1 MTIQMQ
7 NGFAILPPVTQ
18 AIDAVTYRQFNYAQ
32 MMGHRTQLARW
43 LHKQLSLK
51 FTFASL
57 ITSFDMRFSTIKRD
71 SALLEGYK
79 LQRQAV
85 AALDDALDE
94 LKASGVLS
102 ATQKNEIRGERAK
115 LEDVIYTLTASR
127 EFITEIKAA
136 NKRQS
141 LSEKSKEIIVGKNL
155 PTKKR

>member
-1 MTIQMQ
+1 M
-7 NGFAILPPVTQ
+7 
-18 AIDAVTYRQFNYAQ
+18 TYRQFNYAQ

-102 ATQKNEIRGERAK
+102 ATQKTR
-115 LEDVIYTLTASR
+115 Y
-127 EFITEIKAA
+127 AA
-136 NKRQS
+136 NVPS
-141 LSEKSKEIIVGKNL
+141 
-155 PTKKR
+155 

>member
-1 MTIQMQ
+1 
-7 NGFAILPPVTQ
+7 
-18 AIDAVTYRQFNYAQ
+18 
-32 MMGHRTQLARW
+32 
-43 LHKQLSLK
+43 
-51 FTFASL
+51 
-57 ITSFDMRFSTIKRD
+57 MRFSTIKRD

-102 ATQKNEIRGERAK
+102 STQKNEIRGERAK

-127 EFITEIKAA
+127 DFITEIKAA

-141 LSEKSKEIIVGKNL
+141 LSEKSKEIIVEKNI
-155 PTKKR
+155 PAKKR